1 MKCVADSYT
10 VDWFYSL
17 LLPSTFVRYWIDA
30 DGIMHQRVI
39 PESEWRD
46 TPTATHGLQGEMTW

>member
-46 TPTATHGLQGEMTW
+46 TPTATSSRTS